1 MLGRGSLAWGQ
12 PAEPGL
18 AQGGLPGIPALQ
30 LNTGADGSQQYT
42 VSLQILAVMTALTLL
57 PAFLM
62 MMTAFTRIIIVLAI
76 LRQAI
81 GLQTTPSNQILLGI
95 ALFLTVFVMLPVKI
109 GRASCRERG

>member
-81 GLQTTPSNQILLGI
+81 GLQPTPSTQIPLGTPLL
-95 ALFLTVFVMLPVKI
+95 LTRFVLLPVVA
-109 GRASCRERG
+109 RLQQQ